1 MPRRMPRRLS
11 LLAAALLLAA
21 PAALRAQ
28 PEPQPPTEG
37 IRVEIEI
44 NRTPET
50 ADDYVTWAPT
60 FCQARLAGGGPAEAR
75 VVLTNDSAAVIPDG
89 GDVLFAPFQSPWPA
103 ATTATL
109 SSLPLTLPADGSWVP
124 FAIAGKFGKPS
135 VNDKDAVIEAR
146 LAGADGAPTEAVLGR
161 AALMVRV
168 RKNANNLTAAER
180 DRFLNALRT
189 LHFVDGR
196 YAVYQEIHAIAS
208 DEAHGGPAFP
218 AWHRAAVLRLERALQ
233 AIDPSVAMPYWKFDA
248 PAPNLFRDDFMGA
261 NQGGG
266 GPWAQVVF
274 APTNPLNGWT
284 ITGLT
289 PIRRGANSNHL
300 GASGVQFEADT
311 LAPETYADFLE
322 YEGDPHGSAH
332 VWVGQGGWMGSVPTA
347 VRDPVFF
354 LLHCNVDRLW
364 AKWQWLHD
372 RFGDTEDAYVP
383 AGTFPGVPDEDV
395 AHKGHYRGDTM
406 WPWNGETGRDPG
418 GDRNGNRP
426 VTAPGG
432 SFPAVALFHL
442 GPPERPTPGDMVD
455 YLGRSDPEKGLG
467 FCYDDTPY
475 SP

>member
-1 MPRRMPRRLS
+1 MKGPS
-11 LLAAALLLAA
+11 LLLAVLLLA
-21 PAALRAQ
+21 PALRAQ
-28 PEPQPPTEG
+28 PPEPPPPV
-37 IRVEIEI
+37 VEIEI

-60 FCQARLAGGGPAEAR
+60 FCQARLAGGGPADVR
-75 VVLTNDSAAVIPDG
+75 VVLANDPGTAIPDG
-89 GDVLFAPFQSPWPA
+89 GDVLFAAFQSPWPA
-103 ATTATL
+103 LTTATL
-109 SSLPLTLPADGSWVP
+109 PSLLLTLPADGGWVP

-135 VNDKDAVIEAR
+135 TNDKDAVIEAH
-146 LAGADGAPTEAVLGR
+146 LAGEDGAATAAVAGR

-168 RKNANNLTAAER
+168 RKNANTLTTAER
-180 DRFLNALRT
+180 DRFLDALRT
-189 LHFVDGR
+189 LHFVDGH

-233 AIDPSVAMPYWKFDA
+233 AVDPSVTVPYWKFDA
-248 PAPNLFRDDFMGA
+248 PAPNLFREEFMGA

-266 GPWAQVVF
+266 GPWSPVVF

-284 ITGLT
+284 ITSLT
-289 PIRRGANSNHL
+289 PIRRNANSNHL
-300 GASGVQFEADT
+300 GASGVQFEEDT
-311 LAPETYADFLE
+311 LAPDTYAAFLD

-332 VWVGQGGWMGSVPTA
+332 VWVGRGGWMGSVPTA

-372 RFGDTEDAYVP
+372 RFDDTEDTYLP
-383 AGTFPGVPDEDV
+383 SGTFPGVPDEDI
-395 AHKGHYRGDTM
+395 AHKGHYRDDTM
-406 WPWNGETGRDPG
+406 WPWNGESGRDPG

-432 SFPAVALFHL
+432 AFPVAALFNL
-442 GPPERPTPGDMVD
+442 GPSEHPTPGEMVD
-455 YLGRSDPEKGLG
+455 YLGHSAPEKGLG